1 MPPLPDDNNPAK
13 TEFTADDVI
22 GNLQVSD
29 EDRNKITRTLQ
40 NIRKER
46 DAAIQ
51 SAVTERD
58 KIIQSKQ
65 QLESEL
71 TELKKFKSRL
81 DEMGFTP
88 EEYDKL
94 RTNLEELAKE
104 RAQEVGTIKQ
114 TYEQQLAELKR
125 ENLQLTQAQKQQ
137 QLDNE
142 IRAAFQEAGGRK
154 GRDEYGASF
163 LDMVLPIARNRIKL
177 DDNGQI
183 IVIDK
188 NGVQD
193 WDDSTGKVRAKNLVD
208 LMLELSESP
217 VLGAA
222 FDPKSLASGGGFQG
236 GSGGLRNHSW
246 EDLQKLTPAQQ
257 AELGRK
263 LRKT

>member
-1 MPPLPDDNNPAK
+1 MPPLPTDENPVK

-71 TELKKFKSRL
+71 IELKKFKSRL

-104 RAQEVGTIKQ
+104 RAQEVGSIKQ
-114 TYEQQLAELKR
+114 TYEQQLADLKR

-142 IRAAFQEAGGRK
+142 IRVAFQEAGGRK

-163 LDMVLPIARNRIKL
+163 LDMVLPIARNRIRL

-193 WDDSTGKVRAKNLVD
+193 YSDTTGKVRPKNLVD

-236 GSGGLRNHSW
+236 GGGGLRSLTW
-246 EDLQKLTPAQQ
+246 EDLQKMTPAQQ